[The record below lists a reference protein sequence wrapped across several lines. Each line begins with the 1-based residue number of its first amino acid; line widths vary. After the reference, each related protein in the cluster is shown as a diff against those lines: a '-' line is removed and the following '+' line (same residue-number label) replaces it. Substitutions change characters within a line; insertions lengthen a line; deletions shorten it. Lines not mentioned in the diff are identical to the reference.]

1 MNNTMNTNN
10 NQGTTIVHITRDMLG
25 KTYTDLEGKT
35 RTLDKRTVLESGT
48 CYLVTNRW
56 GKSKVVTKG
65 QLEQL
70 LNN

>member
-1 MNNTMNTNN
+1 MNTKTN
-10 NQGTTIVHITRDMLG
+10 NQGTTVTHITRDMLG
-25 KTYTDLEGKT
+25 RVYIDLEGKT
-35 RTLDKRTVLESGT
+35 RTLDKRTVLESCS

-56 GKSKVVTKG
+56 GKSKIVTKA